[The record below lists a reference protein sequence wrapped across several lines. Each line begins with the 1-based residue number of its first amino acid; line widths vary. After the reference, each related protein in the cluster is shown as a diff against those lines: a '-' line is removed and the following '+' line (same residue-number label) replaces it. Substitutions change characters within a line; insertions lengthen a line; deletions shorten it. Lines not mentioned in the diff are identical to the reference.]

1 MPPEL
6 ENTEINQEDTEVSL
20 RESVEAAVEEL
31 APTEGSQPPVKQEA
45 PVTGEPAGDKTVPQG
60 DASAQGAPAGTQ
72 QQEPPKPPTELKAPS
87 QWKPQVR
94 EKWNQLPR
102 EVQEE
107 IHRRESDNMRLIGS
121 VGGKIRMADNI
132 ASHLEPFIPKLQ
144 ENGVH
149 PEAFIGDVFT
159 TVKTLAHGSPQEKA
173 EVIANVVQSYGV
185 DLRVLDAVLAHR
197 LNQPPEVM
205 EARREMARAQA
216 IIHQQQGAGK
226 EQAATQA
233 LEEIQ
238 KFAADPKNEFFE
250 DVREQMAN
258 LMELGQVK
266 TLAEAYTACIWAN
279 PNTRSILLQREA
291 EARAQSKTGK
301 ARAAKQVS
309 QSVTGAPRLG
319 AGGAQSKASASTSLR
334 EDIEN
339 ALQQVEDAA

>member
-1 MPPEL
+1 MDPEL
-6 ENTEINQEDTEVSL
+6 NTGEETLETEETSL
-20 RESVEAAVEEL
+20 RDSVISAVDELTEEPSK
-31 APTEGSQPPVKQEA
+31 PTSEA
-45 PVTGEPAGDKTVPQG
+45 PATGEPAGDKT
-60 DASAQGAPAGTQ
+60 APAGAANPAAGAPVENSQAPTQ
-72 QQEPPKPPTELKAPS
+72 SQQPTELKAPS

-107 IHRRESDNMRLIGS
+107 VLRRENDNMRLIGS

-132 ASHLEPFIPKLQ
+132 AQQLQPFIPRLQ
-144 ENGVH
+144 ENGVA
-149 PEAFIGDVFT
+149 PEAFIGDIFT
-159 TVKTLAHGSPQEKA
+159 TVKSLAHGSPQEKA

-205 EARREMARAQA
+205 EARRQTARAQA
-216 IIHQQQGAGK
+216 VIQQQQSVGQ

-233 LEEIQ
+233 LREIE

-250 DVREQMAN
+250 DVRDQMAN

-291 EARAQSKTGK
+291 EARVNAKTGK

-309 QSVTGAPRLG
+309 QSVSGAPRLG
-319 AGGAQSKASASTSLR
+319 AAGSAAKANAASSLR
-334 EDIEN
+334 EDIEAAMN
-339 ALQQVEDAA
+339 QVEDAA